1 MSVDRTR
8 VSVENKQQKSEGCEE
23 EKECFWGIP
32 AVYETR
38 GGSPASRHFGVHD
51 RPGTRLANSIA
62 APCDLRLRQG
72 CIAN

>member
-51 RPGTRLANSIA
+51 RISV
-62 APCDLRLRQG
+62 
-72 CIAN
+72 